1 MTLRNILH
9 LHEGYPSVPTTT
21 PAYVDAIAT
30 RGFADAYRQLLHELK
45 VWYETTTAPHM
56 PLEEALAHI
65 QRTTQRLLLAVIE
78 AEAAIPSNCHSVCTR
93 LFLEVFGTAGQAFLE
108 VRQRH
113 LEAAQQQFEVTIHDY
128 MATLGLSRYE
138 AEVLYLEGVKANSQL
153 TRKMDPLRQV
163 EDVLGQVEW
172 EGDGEP

>member
-1 MTLRNILH
+1 MKVSRQ
-9 LHEGYPSVPTTT
+9 PTT

-45 VWYETTTAPHM
+45 AWYETTTAPHM
-56 PLEEALAHI
+56 PLEEAPTSAHHPA
-65 QRTTQRLLLAVIE
+65 AVAGGNRSGSGHIVKL
-78 AEAAIPSNCHSVCTR
+78 PQCLHH

>member
-45 VWYETTTAPHM
+45 AWYETTTAPHM
-56 PLEEALAHI
+56 PLEEAWPTSAHHPAAVAGGNRSGSGHI
-65 QRTTQRLLLAVIE
+65 VKLPQCLHLPLPGGIRHRRTGV
-78 AEAAIPSNCHSVCTR
+78 P
-93 LFLEVFGTAGQAFLE
+93 E

-113 LEAAQQQFEVTIHDY
+113 LEAAQQQFEVTIHDH